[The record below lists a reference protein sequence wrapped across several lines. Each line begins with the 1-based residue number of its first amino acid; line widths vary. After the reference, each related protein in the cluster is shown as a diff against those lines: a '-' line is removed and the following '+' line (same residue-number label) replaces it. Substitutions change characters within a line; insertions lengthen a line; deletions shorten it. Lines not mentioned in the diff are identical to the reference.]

1 MFGRKFIVFALVLF
15 ASLTFTVACAPKTEE
30 EKTPTPPAVE
40 KENETT
46 PTVPESSGK
55 PYIDENGNEA
65 IKDDTPPSP
74 PATSDGEE
82 LFFAEEISEYET
94 YDIGFISSS
103 MEGMS
108 INDVVLAWGE
118 PDMIQASTY
127 AYFTDL
133 RDLVIHFDA
142 VTGKI
147 TKVEER

>member
-1 MFGRKFIVFALVLF
+1 MLKRKLVFALVIF
-15 ASLTFTVACAPKTEE
+15 AAMTFTVACAPKVEE
-30 EKTPTPPAVE
+30 EDIPTPPAVE

-46 PTVPESSGK
+46 PTIPESSGN

-65 IKDDTPPSP
+65 IKDDTPTAPVTP
-74 PATSDGEE
+74 DGEE
-82 LFFAEEISEYET
+82 HFFAEEISEYET
-94 YDIGFISSS
+94 YDIGFISAS